1 MAMATRAAY
10 GKLLE
15 TELYKNPRVVVLDA
29 DLGNATKSASFKK
42 AAPERYFNM
51 GISEAI

>member
-15 TELYKNPRVVVLDA
+15 TELYKNPRVVVEP
-29 DLGNATKSASFKK
+29 T
-42 AAPERYFNM
+42 P
-51 GISEAI
+51 